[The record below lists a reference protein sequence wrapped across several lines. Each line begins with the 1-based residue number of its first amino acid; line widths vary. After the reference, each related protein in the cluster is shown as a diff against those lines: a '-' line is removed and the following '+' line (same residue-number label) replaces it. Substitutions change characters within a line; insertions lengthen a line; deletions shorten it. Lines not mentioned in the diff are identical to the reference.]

1 MSINHLILIA
11 FKPEAD
17 AEAVKKV
24 CSGVLALKDNCLT
37 ADTKTPYIKSI
48 TGGINSSSEGFSSGY
63 SYGFVVEFNSAED
76 RDYYVKKDNA
86 HRSLVNGALPVIQ
99 QLCIVDYTPGVFDA
113 NVTTKL

>member
-1 MSINHLILIA
+1 MSINHLILVA
-11 FKPEAD
+11 FKPDAD
-17 AEAVKKV
+17 ADAVKKV
-24 CSGVLALKDNCLT
+24 CSGILALKDNCLT

-48 TGGINSSSEGFSSGY
+48 TGGINSSSEGFSNGY

-113 NVTTKL
+113 RVATKL